1 MITPEFVKYV
11 KQKLAIGFSKK
22 EIANIAIKNG
32 WTLDD
37 LNEAFNAISKN
48 LSVEEPSLMD
58 QKIITMPVENRT
70 RKKLTV
76 SIGLI
81 LASIVYA
88 FYQNTIPASSVTF
101 ENKSITNSSQGV
113 VTLQTPPPSS
123 NQVLPPQDNPPV
135 VVPVKT
141 PTSTPKPVTKPTP
154 APAPIPKPI
163 PVPVPIPKPVGQ
175 YADGTYT
182 GDPAD
187 AYYGTIQVEA
197 IIQNGKLT
205 DVQFLQHPS
214 DRSTSVRINN
224 HAMPILRQE
233 AISAQSANVDTVSG
247 ATDSSGAFQQSLAS
261 ALSQAKNS

>member
-1 MITPEFVKYV
+1 MITPEFVKYI
-11 KQKLAIGFSKK
+11 KQKIAIGFSKEDLTK
-22 EIANIAIKNG
+22 IVIKNG
-32 WTLDD
+32 WTPEDLDEA
-37 LNEAFNAISKN
+37 LNSIVKN
-48 LSVEEPSLMD
+48 LPTETASLTNE
-58 QKIITMPVENRT
+58 KTTVMPVVNRT

-81 LASIVYA
+81 LASVVYA
-88 FYQNTIPASSVTF
+88 FYQNTIPTSSVTF
-101 ENKSITNSSQGV
+101 ENKSTKSSQGV
-113 VTLQTPPPSS
+113 ATSQTPPPPS
-123 NQVLPPQDNPPV
+123 NQVPPPQDNTPV

-141 PTSTPKPVTKPTP
+141 PTPTPKPVIKPTP

-187 AYYGTIQVEA
+187 AYYGTIQVQA
-197 IIQNGKLT
+197 TVQNGKLT

-214 DRSTSVRINN
+214 DRNTSVRINN
-224 HAMPILRQE
+224 RAMPILRQE
-233 AISAQSANVDTVSG
+233 AISAQSANVNIVSG

>member
-1 MITPEFVKYV
+1 MITPEFVKYI
-11 KQKLAIGFSKK
+11 KQKISIGFSKEDLTK
-22 EIANIAIKNG
+22 IVIKNG
-32 WTLDD
+32 WTPEDLD
-37 LNEAFNAISKN
+37 EALNAIVKN
-48 LSVEEPSLMD
+48 LPTETPSLIN
-58 QKIITMPVENRT
+58 QKITDIPAVNRT

-81 LASIVYA
+81 LASIIYA
-88 FYQNTIPASSVTF
+88 FYQNTIPTSSVTF
-101 ENKSITNSSQGV
+101 ENKSSTNSSKNIV
-113 VTLQTPPPSS
+113 SVQTSPPSDT
-123 NQVLPPQDNPPV
+123 QPPPQDTSPV

-141 PTSTPKPVTKPTP
+141 PTPTPKPVTKPTP

-187 AYYGTIQVEA
+187 AYYGTIQVQA
-197 IIQNGKLT
+197 TVQNGKLT

-214 DRSTSVRINN
+214 DRNTSVRINN
-224 HAMPILRQE
+224 RAMPILRQE
-233 AISAQSANVDTVSG
+233 AISAQSANVNIVSG